1 MSTAGLRGYA
11 CGAVLALLT
20 AACGGGGGGD
30 AGPSTALSKPAAGS
44 GDLQS
49 GPVGEALPEPLRV
62 VVTRDGQ
69 PVPDVTVTWSTAS
82 GTLAPATA
90 QTDANG
96 ESNSVW
102 TLGTTAGAVTATAR
116 VTDATGSP
124 QTFTATADDGTGGTI
139 VQVLTAGGTR
149 FVPAGVSIAAGQ
161 TVTWVW
167 GAGSTAHNIVPDA
180 GGIPA
185 SSGTLASAPHTYAF
199 TFATPGVYH
208 YHCQAHGAAGGI
220 GMSGTVTVTP

>member
-11 CGAVLALLT
+11 SGVVLGFLI
-20 AACGGGGGGD
+20 AACGGGGGD
-30 AGPSTALSKPAAGS
+30 TGPSTTLAKPATGS

-49 GPVGEALPEPLRV
+49 GPVGEALPAPLRV

-69 PVPDVTVTWSTAS
+69 PLPNEIVTWSTAS
-82 GTLAPATA
+82 GTLDPATA
-90 QTDANG
+90 PTDANG
-96 ESNSVW
+96 VSSSVW
-102 TLGTTAGAVTATAR
+102 TLGATGGAVTATAR

-124 QTFTATADDGTGGTI
+124 QTFTATADDGTGGTT

-149 FVPAGVSIAAGQ
+149 FAPAEVTIAAGE

-167 GAGSTAHNIVPDA
+167 GTNSTGHNIVPDA
-180 GGIPA
+180 GNIPA
-185 SSGTLASAPHTYAF
+185 SSGPLASAPHTYAF
-199 TFATPGVYH
+199 TFDTPGVYH
-208 YHCQAHGAAGGI
+208 YHCQAHGSAGGV